1 MYSTCPAGHEP
12 YTKPLEVINIMELK
26 ARLIRLI
33 LLGLLMSC
41 SNNNSSEKD
50 YNESRELVP
59 KPEGYKKDS
68 MMLKE
73 ALVTKSN
80 LINIDKGLTEK
91 FGDYFISYHN
101 GILSL
106 CCFDDLAYP
115 FGGNEKNDIEKYC
128 INCTDSTYKIEIN
141 DRLHDRTKLTN
152 NTSELTLFS
161 YSHEDGYTEYY
172 LEDSSYFNTP
182 TVQLE
187 NGLQIGMSKKAV
199 FDKYFTS
206 SYDSIFSSLE
216 LIAVCPDERG
226 ELYTQYRFAEDTLNS
241 IIFGY
246 DMYKLKQYP

>member
-1 MYSTCPAGHEP
+1 
-12 YTKPLEVINIMELK
+12 
-26 ARLIRLI
+26 
-33 LLGLLMSC
+33 MSC
-41 SNNNSSEKD
+41 SNDNSSEKD

-59 KPEGYKKDS
+59 NPEGYKKDS

-73 ALVTKSN
+73 PQATKSN
-80 LINIDKGLTEK
+80 LIDIDKGLKEK
-91 FGDYFISYHN
+91 FGDYFIGYNN

-115 FGGNEKNDIEKYC
+115 FGGNEKHEIQKYC

-141 DRLHDRTKLTN
+141 DGLHDRAKLYN
-152 NTSELTLFS
+152 STSKLTLFS
-161 YSHEDGYTEYY
+161 YSHEDGFTEFY

-182 TVQLE
+182 TVQLK
-187 NGLQIGMSKKAV
+187 NGLKIGMSKKAV

-206 SYDSIFSSLE
+206 SNDSILSSLE

-241 IIFGY
+241 IIWGF
-246 DMYKLKQYP
+246 DMYKLKSTPNTVYSK